1 MVGMMMVRTV
11 RMTMWMITRQ
21 KTTWRKVI
29 TMIIK

>member
-1 MVGMMMVRTV
+1 MVGMMIVRTV
-11 RMTMWMITRQ
+11 MVTMWMITRQ